1 MNKLNENIF
10 HQYNKWKKGY
20 ERKENSLQMRLDNFL
35 SNKHSGV
42 YHISEDGKHVDC
54 DGTVIIWK
62 SDLINGKLPF
72 SFGKVKGSFK
82 CSCKELTSL
91 EEAAARLRG
100 TAIHAGKQTD
110 LEVAILSEQ
119 VRTLR
124 DKNARATQMI
134 NESISILEKLK
145 K

>member
-1 MNKLNENIF
+1 MADIKQQIF
-10 HQYNKWKKGY
+10 Q
-20 ERKENSLQMRLDNFL
+20 EL
-35 SNKHSGV
+35 SA
-42 YHISEDGKHVDC
+42 
-54 DGTVIIWK
+54 
-62 SDLINGKLPF
+62 
-72 SFGKVKGSFK
+72 
-82 CSCKELTSL
+82 L